1 MTEDAKYAELKSAMQ
16 ALLFGGIMTPDLKA
30 VLVRHEILSVPDIDA
45 RMIAR
50 CADNIKKLKEP
61 MRDEELGIHA
71 RKEIP
76 KLAQT
81 LLNVIPVVRAA
92 IVWRSTLQEDPST
105 AQGKDLVD
113 KVDTFLESSSN

>member
-1 MTEDAKYAELKSAMQ
+1 MTQDAKYAELKSAMQ
-16 ALLFGGIMTPDLKA
+16 KLIFGGSITPDLKA
-30 VLVRHEILSVPDIDA
+30 VLVRHEIISVPDIDA

-50 CADNIKKLKEP
+50 CADNIKRLREP

-76 KLAQT
+76 ALAQT

-92 IVWRSTLQEDPST
+92 VVFRSTLLEDPTT
-105 AQGKDLVD
+105 AQGKDLVS
-113 KVDTFLESSSN
+113 KVDTFLEEAGN